1 MPESRHGEETRGR
14 GPGDGSRGPGDEG
27 RTPAYPF
34 RELEARAQARWRD
47 ERLFELDDPMKPT
60 RRFYALNMFPYPS
73 GDLHVGHGRNYIL
86 GDAVAR
92 VKKMQGYSVLTPMGW
107 DAFGLPA
114 ENAAIQNQIHPAVW
128 TKKNIARMKAQ
139 LNAWGTMYDW
149 NREIASCD
157 PSYYKWT
164 QWIFL
169 LLYERGLAYRAM
181 GTVNWCP
188 SCQTVLANEQ
198 VVNGL
203 CERCDTPV
211 ETRELEQWY
220 FKITAYADALLRDL
234 SLLEH
239 WPEKVRVMQTNW
251 IGRSEGAT
259 VRFPIP
265 GRAAPL
271 EIFTT
276 RPDTLLGATF
286 MVVAAEHPL
295 VQALASEGKLPPDAA
310 SFVERLK
317 RARVENR
324 FAVETEKEGVSL
336 GITATHPLTG
346 KPISVWIANY
356 VLMGYGT
363 GAIMA
368 VPAHDQRDFEFAT
381 QYKLPIVE
389 VIRPDSEPRFDGKA
403 AFEGEGRLVNSAPF
417 DGMPSE
423 EGKLAIVKALEK
435 EGKGEARVNY
445 RLRDW
450 LISRQRYWGAPIP
463 MVTCPDHGMQ
473 PVPVSEL
480 PVLLPEQV
488 AFKPTGESPLLS
500 NEEFLRAKCPKCG
513 KPARRETD
521 TMDTFVDSSWYF
533 LRFLS
538 PQAKDKAFDTDAVNR
553 WLPVNQYIG
562 GVEHAI
568 LHLLYSRF
576 IVKVLQD
583 SGLLSFPEPFERLFT
598 QGMITKDGAKM
609 SKSKGNVVPPD
620 TLIERYGADTVRL
633 YTLFI
638 GPPEKDAE
646 WNDRGVEG
654 AFRFLIRYWKMIED
668 FTEANELVPASKRP
682 KGSPDKAG
690 KGSTPAIPEAPF
702 AASGPAR
709 DLRRRVHQL
718 VQQITDD
725 VERFHFNTAVS
736 GLMQIVNAVLEYEA
750 AGGDLRAPEATEAV
764 DLTTRLLGPLAPH
777 TAEGAWDRLGHA
789 ESVVF
794 APWPAADAAAQRS
807 EVQRLVVQV
816 NGKVRSQL
824 EVPAGASKSDV
835 EAAALAD
842 AKVQRF
848 LEGKK
853 PSQVIIVPGKL
864 VNVVSRD

>member
-1 MPESRHGEETRGR
+1 MAESRHGEETRGR
-14 GPGDGSRGPGDEG
+14 GAERGPGDEG

-47 ERLFELDDPMKPT
+47 ERLFELDDPMKST

-92 VKKMQGYSVLTPMGW
+92 VKKMQGYSVLAPMGW

-128 TKKNIARMKAQ
+128 TRKNIARMKAQ
-139 LNAWGTMYDW
+139 LHAWGAMYDW
-149 NREIASCD
+149 NREIASCE

-169 LLYERGLAYRAM
+169 LLYERGLAYRAK
-181 GTVNWCP
+181 GAVNWCP

-239 WPEKVRVMQTNW
+239 WPEKVRVMQANW

-295 VQALASEGKLPPDAA
+295 VQALASEGKLSPDAA
-310 SFVERLK
+310 AFVDRLK

-336 GITATHPLTG
+336 GISATHPLTG
-346 KPISVWIANY
+346 AKLPVWVANY

-381 QYKLPIVE
+381 QYRLPIVE
-389 VIRPDSEPRFDGKA
+389 VIRPDSGPRFDGTA
-403 AFEGEGRLVNSAPF
+403 AYEGEGRLVNSAPF

-423 EGKLAIVKALEK
+423 EGKRAIVKALEK

-488 AFKPTGESPLLS
+488 AFKPTGVSPLLS

-538 PQAKDKAFDTDAVNR
+538 PKANDKAFDTDAVNR

-576 IVKVLQD
+576 IVKVFQD
-583 SGLLSFPEPFERLFT
+583 AGLVSFPEPFERLFT

-620 TLIERYGADTVRL
+620 ALIERYGADTVRI

-654 AFRFLIRYWKMIED
+654 AFRFLTRYWKMIED
-668 FTEANELVPASKRP
+668 FTEANEVVPANKRP
-682 KGSPDKAG
+682 KGSQDKG
-690 KGSTPAIPEAPF
+690 KGSARAVPEAGF
-702 AASGPAR
+702 AASGPGR

-725 VERFHFNTAVS
+725 VDRFHFNTAVS
-736 GLMQIVNAVLEYEA
+736 GLMQIVNAVQEYEA
-750 AGGDLRAPEATEAV
+750 AGGDLRAPEAAEAV
-764 DLTTRLLGPLAPH
+764 DSTTRLLAPLAPH

-789 ESVVF
+789 ESIVL
-794 APWPAADAAAQRS
+794 APWPAADPAAQRS

-816 NGKVRSQL
+816 NGKVRSQV

-835 EAAALAD
+835 ESAALAD
-842 AKVQRF
+842 PKVQRF
-848 LEGKK
+848 MDGKK
-853 PSQVIIVPGKL
+853 PAQVIVVPGKL
-864 VNVVSRD
+864 VNVVVRE

>member
-1 MPESRHGEETRGR
+1 MPESRHDEETRGR
-14 GPGDGSRGPGDEG
+14 GESRQRGGETREAG
-27 RTPAYPF
+27 YPF
-34 RELEARAQARWRD
+34 RELSARAQARWRD
-47 ERLFELDDPMKPT
+47 ERLFELDDPMAPD
-60 RRFYALNMFPYPS
+60 RRFYCLNMFPYPS

-86 GDAVAR
+86 GDTVAR
-92 VKKMQGYSVLTPMGW
+92 LKKMQGYAVLAPMGW

-114 ENAAIQNQIHPAVW
+114 ENAAIANQIHPAVW
-128 TKKNIARMKAQ
+128 TRKNIARMKAQ
-139 LNAWGTMYDW
+139 LFAWGAMYDW

-169 LLYERGLAYRAM
+169 QLYRRGLAYRAK
-181 GTVNWCP
+181 GAVNWCP

-198 VVNGL
+198 VVDGR

-234 SLLEH
+234 ALLEH
-239 WPEKVRVMQTNW
+239 WPEKVRVMQANW
-251 IGRSEGAT
+251 IGRSEGAS
-259 VRFPIP
+259 VRFPLA
-265 GRAAPL
+265 GRDAAL

-276 RPDTLLGATF
+276 RPDTLMGATF

-295 VQALASEGKLPPDAA
+295 VGALAAEGKLSSDAA
-310 SFVERLK
+310 RFVERLK

-324 FAVETEKEGVSL
+324 FAVETEKEGVPL
-336 GITATHPLTG
+336 GVEAIHPLSG
-346 KPISVWIANY
+346 ARLQVWVANY

-381 QYKLPIVE
+381 TYKLPIVE
-389 VIRPDSEPRFDGKA
+389 VIRPDTGPRFDEKA
-403 AFEGEGRLVNSAPF
+403 AYEGEGRLVNSGRF
-417 DGMPSE
+417 DGPPSE
-423 EGKLAIVKALEK
+423 EGKRAIVAALEK
-435 EGKGEARVNY
+435 EGMGEARVNF

-463 MVTCPDHGMQ
+463 MVTCAKCGIQ
-473 PVPVSEL
+473 PVPESEL
-480 PVLLPEQV
+480 PVLLPDQV
-488 AFKPTGESPLLS
+488 EFKPTGESPLLS
-500 NEEFLRAKCPKCG
+500 NEAFLKARCPKCG
-513 KPARRETD
+513 GVARRETD

-538 PQAKDKAFDTDAVNR
+538 PKAEDRAFDTDAVNR

-576 IVKVLQD
+576 IVKVFQD
-583 SGLLSFPEPFERLFT
+583 AGLVAFPEPFERLFT

-620 TLIERYGADTVRL
+620 ALIERYGADTVRL

-654 AFRFLIRYWKMIED
+654 AFRFLTRYWRIVED
-668 FTEANELVPASKRP
+668 FTEANEVVPAAKKGRP
-682 KGSPDKAG
+682 L
-690 KGSTPAIPEAPF
+690 TPEAF
-702 AASGPAR
+702 ATAGPAR

-718 VQQITDD
+718 VLQITED
-725 VERFHFNTAVS
+725 VDRFHFNTAVS
-736 GLMQIVNAVLEYEA
+736 GLMQMVNAVQEYEA
-750 AGGDLRAPEATEAV
+750 AGGSLRSPEVAEAV
-764 DLTTRLLGPLAPH
+764 DLATRLLAPLAPH

-789 ESVVF
+789 KSIVT
-794 APWPAADAAAQRS
+794 APWPQPDRAALHSDLQS
-807 EVQRLVVQV
+807 LVVQV
-816 NGKVRSQL
+816 NGKVRSQI
-824 EVPAGASKSDV
+824 EVPVGAAK
-835 EAAALAD
+835 EALQAAAMAD
-842 AKVQRF
+842 PKVQRF
-848 LEGKK
+848 IGGEEVA
-853 PSQVIIVPGKL
+853 QVIVVPGRL
-864 VNVVSRD
+864 VNVVTTRQPEPKPTP